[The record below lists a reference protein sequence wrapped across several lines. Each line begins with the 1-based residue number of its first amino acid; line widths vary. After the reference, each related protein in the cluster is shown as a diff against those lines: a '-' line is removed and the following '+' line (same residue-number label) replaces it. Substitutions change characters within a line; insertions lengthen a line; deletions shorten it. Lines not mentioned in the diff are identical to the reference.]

1 LSYQL
6 PIVAVSTPGALEA
19 ANSATP
25 GGPGNQHQGSGTGGN
40 SPWVAQELPW
50 YQTLD
55 QRVTIL
61 AVSVTGLALLMILA
75 ALRGLHRL
83 NKKPAPP

>member
-1 LSYQL
+1 M
-6 PIVAVSTPGALEA
+6 
-19 ANSATP
+19 
-25 GGPGNQHQGSGTGGN
+25 
-40 SPWVAQELPW
+40 AQELPW

-61 AVSVTGLALLMILA
+61 AVSATGLALLMILA

-83 NKKPAPP
+83 NKKPAPPQRSRLSRWSHLVVAGAVTATTKGVLSASI

>member
-1 LSYQL
+1 
-6 PIVAVSTPGALEA
+6 
-19 ANSATP
+19 
-25 GGPGNQHQGSGTGGN
+25 
-40 SPWVAQELPW
+40 VAQELPW

-61 AVSVTGLALLMILA
+61 AVSATGLALLMILA

-83 NKKPAPP
+83 NKKPAPPPTLTP